1 MDLPEVAV
9 LEDIYA
15 PNLKSNLPHPHV
27 SPAEK
32 ETHVYYL
39 AYGSNMY
46 GFVHFPSGILLTLC
60 AGRPLHS

>member
-15 PNLKSNLPHPHV
+15 SNLKSGLPHPRV
-27 SPAEK
+27 SPQEK
-32 ETHVYYL
+32 QTHVYYL

-46 GFVHFPSGILLTLC
+46 SI
-60 AGRPLHS
+60 RPLLLLISLKCPSSKGI